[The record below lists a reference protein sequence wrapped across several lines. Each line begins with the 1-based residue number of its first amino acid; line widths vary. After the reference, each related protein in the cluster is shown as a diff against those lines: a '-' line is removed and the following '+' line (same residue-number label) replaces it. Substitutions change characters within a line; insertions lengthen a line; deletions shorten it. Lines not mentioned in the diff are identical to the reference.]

1 MRAVDLYNHV
11 LEADRNQALMA
22 RILINAMT
30 DGEGTKVDVSELRQL
45 SNRNRMAVDA
55 FLNWRRW
62 HLDKTIHFNEQFIAI
77 ANS

>member
-1 MRAVDLYNHV
+1 MRAVDLYNYI

-30 DGEGTKVDVSELRQL
+30 DSIDFKVDVSELRL
-45 SNRNRMAVDA
+45 LSRSNRIAVDS

-62 HLDKTIHFNEQFIAI
+62 NREASIHFNERFIAI
-77 ANS
+77 ASS